1 MFYYTKD
8 NKLITSSVEIFDK
21 DLVEISSEEYNQRLH
36 NAVSTREEGLPLTG
50 NDMYEM

>member
-21 DLVEISSEEYNQRLH
+21 NLVEISSDEYNQRLR
-36 NAVSTREEGLPLTG
+36 NAVSTREEGLPLTE
-50 NDMYEM
+50 NDLHEM